1 MILLEM
7 IHKGTL
13 KPQDSC
19 ESSLYRMECF
29 KTTVIHSQR
38 GVGGGAMGSR
48 ELSVLDV

>member
-1 MILLEM
+1 MEM

-13 KPQDSC
+13 KRQDSC
-19 ESSLYRMECF
+19 ESSLYCMECF

-38 GVGGGAMGSR
+38 GGGGGGEMGRR